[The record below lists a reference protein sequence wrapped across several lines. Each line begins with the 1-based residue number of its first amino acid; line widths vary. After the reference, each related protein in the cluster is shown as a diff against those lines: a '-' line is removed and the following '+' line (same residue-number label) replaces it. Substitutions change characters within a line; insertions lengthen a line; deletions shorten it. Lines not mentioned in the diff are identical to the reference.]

1 MVATSDP
8 GEFWVTL
15 PRTAAIPLLLIL
27 FVLLSAGCAAPRQAA
42 RGGFDMPYPVR
53 EAPSAGD
60 IYHVPT
66 GLKMTLDGAMDMI
79 AGARLVFVGET
90 HDNIHAH
97 EVELAVIRELDR
109 RFPGRVAIGMEMFRV
124 PQQEALDRWTRG
136 ELSERDFL
144 KEAKWYENWGSDF
157 GYYRDILLFARDNG
171 IDVIALNPSRE
182 LEREVRKGGVDNV
195 AEDLRGALPEI
206 GPIDPYQRDALKAVY
221 GDHIPSEGMFESFLR
236 TQVLW
241 EETMAERV
249 VAYLE
254 SPRGAGKTMV
264 TLTGGWHVRYGIGLP
279 RKVLRRMA
287 VPYVIVLP
295 QEIAIP
301 EGKRDRL
308 MDVELPE
315 IPLLPAD
322 FVWMVPYEDLE
333 DRQVRMG
340 VLLREG
346 DGAMVVEAVTPGS
359 PADKAGIE
367 KGDAIVSLDGEPISD
382 MADIRIL
389 LGGKGFGD
397 RSAVS
402 VVRDGEEKTFDLE
415 FFRLPKVGRH

>member
-1 MVATSDP
+1 VKTSDP
-8 GEFWVTL
+8 GERRVT
-15 PRTAAIPLLLIL
+15 PTRTAAISLLLI
-27 FVLLSAGCAAPRQAA
+27 VLLTAGCAAPRQAA
-42 RGGFDMPYPVR
+42 RGGFDLPYPFR

-60 IYHVPT
+60 IHHVPT
-66 GLKMTLDGAMDMI
+66 GLKVTLDGAMDMI

-97 EVELAVIRELDR
+97 VVELAVIQELDR
-109 RFPGRVAIGMEMFRV
+109 RFPGRIAIGMEMFRV

-195 AEDLRGALPEI
+195 AEDLREALPEI
-206 GPIDPYQRDALKAVY
+206 GPIDPYQRSVLKAVY

-236 TQVLW
+236 TQVFW

-254 SPRGAGKTMV
+254 SPRGEGKTMV
-264 TLTGGWHVRYGIGLP
+264 TLTGGWHVRYGFGLP

-295 QEIAIP
+295 QEIVIP
-301 EGKRDRL
+301 EGNRDRL
-308 MDVELPE
+308 MDVALPE

-346 DGAMVVEAVTPGS
+346 DGKMIVEAVIPGS

-367 KGDAIVSLDGEPISD
+367 KGDAIVSLDGEPVSD

-397 RSAVS
+397 RGVVS
-402 VVRDGEEKTFDLE
+402 VVRDGEEKTIDME
-415 FFRLPKVGRH
+415 FFRLPKAGKH

>member
-1 MVATSDP
+1 MMASSDT
-8 GEFWVTL
+8 GERRVTL
-15 PRTAAIPLLLIL
+15 PRTAVILLLFLVL
-27 FVLLSAGCAAPRQAA
+27 FPPAGCAAQRQAA
-42 RGGFDMPYPVR
+42 RGGFDMPYLSR

-60 IYHVPT
+60 IHHVPT
-66 GLKMTLDGAMDMI
+66 GLRMTFDGAMDMI

-97 EVELAVIRELDR
+97 AVQLAIIRDLAR

-136 ELSERDFL
+136 ELSEREFL
-144 KEAKWYENWGSDF
+144 KESDWYGNWGSDF

-182 LEREVRKGGVDNV
+182 LEREVRRGGVDNV
-195 AEDLRGALPEI
+195 PESLREALPEI
-206 GPIDPYQRDALKAVY
+206 GPIDPYQRAALKAVY
-221 GDHIPSEGMFESFLR
+221 SDHIPSEGMFESFLR

-249 VAYLE
+249 VAYLA

-264 TLTGGWHVRYGIGLP
+264 TLTGGWHVRYGFGLP
-279 RKVLRRMA
+279 RMVLRRMA

-295 QEIAIP
+295 QEIAIS
-301 EGKRDRL
+301 EEKRDRL
-308 MDVELPE
+308 MDVTLPE

-333 DRQVRMG
+333 DRRVRLG

-346 DGAMVVEAVTPGS
+346 DGAMIVDAVAPES

-367 KGDAIVSLDGEPISD
+367 KGDAIISLDGQPVSD

-389 LGGKGFGD
+389 LGHKSFGD
-397 RSAVS
+397 RGAVA
-402 VVRDGEEKTFDLE
+402 VLRDGEEKTFELE
-415 FFRLPKVGRH
+415 FFRLPKGERH